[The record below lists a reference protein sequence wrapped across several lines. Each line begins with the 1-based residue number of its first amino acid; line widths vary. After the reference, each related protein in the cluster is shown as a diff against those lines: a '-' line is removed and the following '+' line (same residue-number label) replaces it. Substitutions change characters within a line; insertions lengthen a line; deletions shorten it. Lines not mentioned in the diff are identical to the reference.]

1 VHDNT
6 TTSTRGITFWLLAGC
21 AGLLLIATL
30 ALLPP
35 EKTLG
40 PVIKVIFLHGA
51 LVRIGLL
58 TFLAAGLLG
67 LSTLFTRSEALLR
80 WCLATQ
86 KTAVLIWIVYALSSM
101 ISTRLSWGEWIAWEE
116 PRVRASVY
124 VLGFGIAALLIVLW
138 VNSRIFTGL
147 TNVLVAIVSWLLVR
161 GASIL
166 RHPFDPIGASGSST
180 YAVLYWLMVAALLVL
195 AGLLIWGLEHRS
207 SSIEPSA
214 IEN

>member
-1 VHDNT
+1 MT
-6 TTSTRGITFWLLAGC
+6 TPQRSSHVTAFWLLAGG
-21 AGLLLIATL
+21 ASLLLIITL
-30 ALLPP
+30 VLLPP

-40 PVIKVIFLHGA
+40 PVIKIIFLHGA

-67 LSTLFTRSEALLR
+67 LATVFTRGNALLR

-86 KTAVLIWIVYALSSM
+86 KAALLIWIVYVLSSM
-101 ISTRLSWGEWIAWEE
+101 ISTRLSWGEWIAWDE

-124 VLGFGIAALLIVLW
+124 VLGLSIAALLIVLW
-138 VNSRIFTGL
+138 VNSRLFTGL
-147 TNVLVAIVSWLLVR
+147 ANMLVAVVSWLLVR

-166 RHPFDPIGASGSST
+166 RHPFDPIGESGSST
-180 YAVLYWLMVAALLVL
+180 YALLYWLMVAALLAL
-195 AGLLIWGLEHRS
+195 AGLLVWGLEQRT
-207 SSIEPSA
+207 

>member
-1 VHDNT
+1 MT
-6 TTSTRGITFWLLAGC
+6 TPQRSSRDTAFWLLAGG

-67 LSTLFTRSEALLR
+67 LATLFTRSEALLR

-86 KTAVLIWIVYALSSM
+86 KAAVMIWIVYALSSM
-101 ISTRLSWGEWIAWEE
+101 ISTRLSWGEWIAWDE
-116 PRVRASVY
+116 PRVRASIY
-124 VLGFGIAALLIVLW
+124 VLGFSIAALLIVLW
-138 VNSRIFTGL
+138 VTSRLFTGL
-147 TNVLVAIVSWLLVR
+147 TNILVAVVSWLLVR

-166 RHPFDPIGASGSST
+166 RHPFDPIGTSGSST
-180 YAVLYWLMVAALLVL
+180 YTVLYWLMVAALLVL
-195 AGLLIWGLEHRS
+195 ALLLVVWLQRRS
-207 SSIEPSA
+207 IPRQT
-214 IEN
+214 

>member
-1 VHDNT
+1 MT
-6 TTSTRGITFWLLAGC
+6 TPQRSSWDIAFWLLAGG

-67 LSTLFTRSEALLR
+67 LATLFTRSGVWLR
-80 WCLATQ
+80 WCLAAQ
-86 KTAVLIWIVYALSSM
+86 KAAVIIWIVYALSSM
-101 ISTRLSWGEWIAWEE
+101 ISTRLSWGEWIAWDE
-116 PRVRASVY
+116 PRVRASIY
-124 VLGFGIAALLIVLW
+124 VLGFSIAALLIVLW

-147 TNVLVAIVSWLLVR
+147 TNVLVAVVSWLLVR

-166 RHPFDPIGASGSST
+166 RHPFDPIGTSGSST
-180 YAVLYWLMVAALLVL
+180 YALLYWLMVAALLVL
-195 AGLLIWGLEHRS
+195 AGLLVWGLKQRI

>member
-1 VHDNT
+1 MTAPQRSSQVT
-6 TTSTRGITFWLLAGC
+6 AFWLLAGG
-21 AGLLLIATL
+21 ASLLLIATL
-30 ALLPP
+30 VLLPP

-58 TFLAAGLLG
+58 TFLVAGLLG
-67 LSTLFTRSEALLR
+67 LATIFTRGNALLR

-86 KTAVLIWIVYALSSM
+86 KAALLIWIVYVLSSM
-101 ISTRLSWGEWIAWEE
+101 ISTRLSWGEWIAWDE

-124 VLGFGIAALLIVLW
+124 VLGLSIAALLIVLW
-138 VNSRIFTGL
+138 VNSRLFTGL
-147 TNVLVAIVSWLLVR
+147 TNMLVAIVSWLLVR
-161 GASIL
+161 GASIM
-166 RHPFDPIGASGSST
+166 RHPFDPIGTSGSST

-195 AGLLIWGLEHRS
+195 AGLLVWGLEQRI